1 MADYYPLISRAVAA
15 LEKNNGE
22 NRRAIYERARHAL
35 LAQLRGVTPALEESD
50 ITRER
55 LALEES
61 IRKVEAESARQFVEA
76 SRQMSAAKLRQS
88 RQWDEPSKVGPPE
101 ARPAEPR
108 RWDEVEPPGSAPRR
122 YVSPPPQAPQES
134 APAAPQEPTR
144 RAWSPAASPRAMPD
158 AQHSD
163 SIFDRPLPPAPSA
176 RDAGSGGEHRS
187 PFDVAPKDV
196 RGGVTAE
203 EVGGA
208 VAWAEESEREG
219 DATAPAP
226 EPGRGRRFFDRLK
239 FGRSEP
245 RVSEPQAPQEPMF
258 EPQARHE
265 RMFESRGRQERMF
278 EPPPH
283 EPPAH
288 EPSPH
293 EPSPHE
299 FSQPMLESSYAVDD
313 AQPPA
318 HDAHAPTDAI
328 DDEYV
333 YEESEEDLAPR
344 RTYRGLIR
352 GLIAAAAVV
361 LVVGIGVWQWP
372 NMVALYRSFRAPA
385 VDTAHDAPPPAATRP
400 KITDRIEPSSPQTPA
415 APAPATQAAVP
426 AAQKVVLYEEDP
438 ADPNGKRFVGSAIWR
453 TETVTPGPG
462 QPPELAIRADVEVP
476 ERKLAMT
483 WSLRRNTDKGLPAT
497 HTVEIMFKLPADFPS
512 GGISNVPGILM
523 KQAEQTRGTPLAG
536 LAVKVTPG
544 FYLIGLSNAETDKD
558 RNLQLLKERAWFDIP
573 VVYNNNRRAI
583 LALEKGTPGER
594 VFADAFKAWKQ

>member
-22 NRRAIYERARHAL
+22 NRRALYERARTAL

-76 SRQMSAAKLRQS
+76 SRQMSAAKIRQS
-88 RQWDEPSKVGPPE
+88 RQWDEPPKLRPTE

-108 RWDEVEPPGSAPRR
+108 RWDEVEPPASAPRR
-122 YVSPPPQAPQES
+122 YVSPPSPAPQDSAPASPQES
-134 APAAPQEPTR
+134 AR
-144 RAWSPAASPRAMPD
+144 RAWLPGAAPR
-158 AQHSD
+158 SD
-163 SIFDRPLPPAPSA
+163 SIFDRPLPPSPQAPSPQPPSPAA
-176 RDAGSGGEHRS
+176 RDVGTAAEQHALLDAAPEDALG
-187 PFDVAPKDV
+187 VA
-196 RGGVTAE
+196 AE
-203 EVGGA
+203 EVDGA
-208 VAWAEESEREG
+208 LRAEESERAG
-219 DATAPAP
+219 DAAVPAP
-226 EPGRGRRFFDRLK
+226 ELERGRGFFNRLK
-239 FGRSEP
+239 FGRSAKS
-245 RVSEPQAPQEPMF
+245 VEPQA
-258 EPQARHE
+258 
-265 RMFESRGRQERMF
+265 RQERMF
-278 EPPPH
+278 EP
-283 EPPAH
+283 
-288 EPSPH
+288 SPH
-293 EPSPHE
+293 EPRPHE
-299 FSQPMLESSYAVDD
+299 GFSEPMLESSFPLDDSHPPPDQDRYAS
-313 AQPPA
+313 
-318 HDAHAPTDAI
+318 TDAI
-328 DDEYV
+328 DDEYA
-333 YEESEEDLAPR
+333 YEEADEGVAPR
-344 RTYRGLIR
+344 RRYGDLIKGLV
-352 GLIAAAAVV
+352 AAAVV
-361 LVVGIGVWQWP
+361 AVLVGIGVWQWP

-385 VDTAHDAPPPAATRP
+385 VDTARDVPPPATTRP
-400 KITDRIEPSSPQTPA
+400 KITDRIEPGSPQAPA
-415 APAPATQAAVP
+415 TSAPATQAAVP

-558 RNLQLLKERAWFDIP
+558 RNLQLLKERSWFDIP